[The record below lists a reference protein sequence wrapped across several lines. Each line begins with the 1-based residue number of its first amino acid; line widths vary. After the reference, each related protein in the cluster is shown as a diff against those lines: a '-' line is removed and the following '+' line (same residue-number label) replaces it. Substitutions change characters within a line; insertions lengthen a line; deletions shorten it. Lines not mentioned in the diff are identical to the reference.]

1 MIKTLLIG
9 ASALAF
15 ASAASAQTTPPQFN
29 GNAVNPGNYEIG
41 SKDYRITN
49 AFEAQL
55 NESTVKTSNNP
66 DSSAR
71 KGNIAGTLPTDGVQP
86 SAATVLTAVE
96 GAAGYPLNFT
106 DAGNKSVVDQ
116 DGSDNTA
123 NVNQAAGNSGWSAV
137 NQQGDNSNASV
148 TQRDGFNG
156 PRASNN
162 GAYIQQISPTG
173 TAAASGL
180 VASIDQTYTSG
191 FAAGDLPNNAA
202 IIQGTTGDGNPAE
215 SGPATASRASIT
227 QYGERNDATVLQG
240 VRNARRTN
248 NSANVVQIGEL
259 NRAVV
264 MQNDNAK
271 AAVLQF
277 GNGDQA
283 YIRQRHGD
291 GGTGTNEAT
300 VLQGFLAVAGNNYA
314 AVSQQG
320 SDQEVGIDQ
329 QFAVD
334 SEVFA
339 SQTADAQRAVSL
351 TRQVGQGHF
360 AEIFQSSADARSEI
374 VQENFLGLGNTAY
387 VSQTG
392 AGFDTSNIAQSGNG
406 NLAVVTQ

>member
-1 MIKTLLIG
+1 MIKKLLIG

-15 ASAASAQTTPPQFN
+15 ATAAAAQTTPPQFN

-41 SKDYRITN
+41 SQDRRITQ
-49 AFEAQL
+49 AFETEL
-55 NESTVKTSNNP
+55 NESSVKTSNNP

-96 GAAGYPLNFT
+96 GATGYPLNFT

-123 NVNQAAGNSGWSAV
+123 NVNQASGNSGWSAV

-148 TQRDGFNG
+148 TQRDGSNG

-180 VASIDQTYTSG
+180 VASIDQTYAPG
-191 FAAGDLPNNAA
+191 FASGDLPNNAA
-202 IIQGTTGDGNPAE
+202 ILQGTTGDGNPAE
-215 SGPATASRASIT
+215 SGAATASRASIT
-227 QYGERNDATVLQG
+227 QAGQRNDATVLQG
-240 VRNARRTN
+240 IRNALRTN

-271 AAVLQF
+271 AAVVQW

-291 GGTGTNEAT
+291 GGTGTNEVT
-300 VLQGFLAVAGNNYA
+300 VLQGAFGIFGNNYA

-329 QFAVD
+329 SLAAN

-339 SQTADAQRAVSL
+339 SQTSTAQRAVSL
-351 TRQVGQGHF
+351 THQLGDGHF

-374 VQENFLGLGNTAY
+374 YQEGLFGIGNTAY

-392 AGFDTSNIAQSGNG
+392 GAFDTSNIAQSGNG